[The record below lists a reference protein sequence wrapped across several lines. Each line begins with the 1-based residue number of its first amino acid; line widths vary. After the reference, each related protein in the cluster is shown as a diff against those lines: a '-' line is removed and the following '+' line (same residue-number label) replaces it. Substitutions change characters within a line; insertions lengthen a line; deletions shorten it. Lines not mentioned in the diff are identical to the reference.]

1 VPLAETIVHT
11 RESTVKSANSAVKR
25 AGMKAAAMEAA
36 ASVKTPA
43 PAVRAGVGE
52 VRLAERSSEQQSTRD
67 QSQYPSQ
74 PGPNS
79 MFV

>member
-1 VPLAETIVHT
+1 M
-11 RESTVKSANSAVKR
+11 KSANSAVKR
-25 AGMKAAAMEAA
+25 AGMKAAASM
-36 ASVKTPA
+36 KTPA
-43 PAVRAGVGE
+43 PAVRASVGE
-52 VRLAERSSEQQSTRD
+52 VRRAERSSEQQSTRD